1 MSTFDAMREYIA
13 ETARYE
19 SIMAMVEWDQQTYLP
34 TKANDYRAEQI
45 TLLSGLIHRRN
56 TDPQLGEWLSE
67 LSEQNYDD
75 VRVSAT
81 VRNAKRD
88 YDKATKLPAD
98 LVEALARCTAKAH
111 QVWIEARTADDYSI
125 FQPMLQE
132 VISLKQQQAD
142 AIGFDE
148 CRYDAL
154 LDDYEPEI
162 KTSEICPLLEGLRQE
177 LVPLV
182 QTIMDSGKS
191 APVELLTRNFPISA
205 QSKFGRQAAAAIGFD
220 FDSGRLDVAHHPFCT
235 ELGPRDCR
243 ITTRY
248 DEQFFSSAFF
258 GTLHEAG
265 HGMYEQGLPIDWY
278 GMAPGKYVS
287 LGVHESQSRLWEN
300 QVGRSR
306 AFWQHFLPIASEH
319 FPGPLAGVSLDE
331 WFWAINDVRPSLIR
345 VEADEATYNLHIIIR
360 FELEQ
365 ELVDGS
371 LAVADA
377 PAAWNERYE
386 KYLGIK
392 PASDADGILQ
402 DVHWS
407 AGLLG
412 YFPTYSLG
420 NLYSAQLFEKAN
432 DDLGDLN
439 EQFAKGEFSPLLDWL
454 RANVHSLGSCYSA
467 KELVRRATG
476 REISHDALMRHLSGK
491 LNPLYLTE

>member
-111 QVWIEARTADDYSI
+111 QVWNEARTADDYSI

-162 KTSEICPLLEGLRQE
+162 KTSEIRPLLEGLRQE

-235 ELGPRDCR
+235 ELGPRDCQR
-243 ITTRY
+243 T
-248 DEQFFSSAFF
+248 
-258 GTLHEAG
+258 
-265 HGMYEQGLPIDWY
+265 ID
-278 GMAPGKYVS
+278 
-287 LGVHESQSRLWEN
+287 
-300 QVGRSR
+300 
-306 AFWQHFLPIASEH
+306 
-319 FPGPLAGVSLDE
+319 
-331 WFWAINDVRPSLIR
+331 
-345 VEADEATYNLHIIIR
+345 
-360 FELEQ
+360 
-365 ELVDGS
+365 
-371 LAVADA
+371 
-377 PAAWNERYE
+377 
-386 KYLGIK
+386 
-392 PASDADGILQ
+392 
-402 DVHWS
+402 
-407 AGLLG
+407 
-412 YFPTYSLG
+412 
-420 NLYSAQLFEKAN
+420 
-432 DDLGDLN
+432 
-439 EQFAKGEFSPLLDWL
+439 
-454 RANVHSLGSCYSA
+454 
-467 KELVRRATG
+467 
-476 REISHDALMRHLSGK
+476 
-491 LNPLYLTE
+491 